1 MFDVKFHLVE
11 NVKVGVKVDKEGELV
26 NTVSFETPLD
36 VKGLA
41 RFLYLI
47 RSNQAVTCSFTT
59 PQLMMDLLIQ
69 EIEHPVGK
77 ENSSTS
83 SGLENKA
90 HTPIKT
96 KNEGTATPPKDE
108 AKKEESP
115 TQTKD
120 EKKVDNKQPVAA
132 G

>member
-1 MFDVKFHLVE
+1 MFEVKFHLIG

-69 EIEHPVGK
+69 EIEHPKPK
-77 ENSSTS
+77 E
-83 SGLENKA
+83 A
-90 HTPIKT
+90 
-96 KNEGTATPPKDE
+96 GTTTPPKAEEKPDPKK
-108 AKKEESP
+108 AKE
-115 TQTKD
+115 
-120 EKKVDNKQPVAA
+120 EKKVDDKQPVAA